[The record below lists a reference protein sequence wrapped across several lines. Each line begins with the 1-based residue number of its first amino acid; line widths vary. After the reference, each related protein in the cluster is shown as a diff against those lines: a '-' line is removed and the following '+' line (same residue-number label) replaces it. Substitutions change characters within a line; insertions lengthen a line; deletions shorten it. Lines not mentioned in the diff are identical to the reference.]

1 MSDIVDLTFS
11 DPEEEQAPQRQAKRQ
26 RTAGASSDSLGAFVN
41 TDEDAVVVEEPQQE
55 QQEQPQ
61 ALDEA
66 EDLRVV
72 GERGEGALP
81 RSLQPALPWVL
92 GWARLARS
100 PECVPAAGIPGLLRH
115 CRSRRSHCQAARR
128 PRALALRL
136 GHPADYAPTSPPPLP
151 LPPAAVWNKN
161 LPHTRDLCGEPFFS
175 IVPTIFNN
183 MHCDK
188 VRRQGCGDAA
198 AAVLHSAGGLPE
210 GCACVPLQGLS
221 LPCPALRL
229 NACSVTAM
237 CVMCW
242 PANVWTGAPGAPLHR
257 PLQRP
262 QRKRLLPGNQG
273 AAPTAGSDRGSR
285 SCKGRH
291 PWHRPQRRLP
301 AGWAGAA
308 PLAAGSGERATPH
321 QHAAARQ
328 AAAAAQV
335 QPHSH
340 TRPGS

>member
-1 MSDIVDLTFS
+1 
-11 DPEEEQAPQRQAKRQ
+11 
-26 RTAGASSDSLGAFVN
+26 
-41 TDEDAVVVEEPQQE
+41 
-55 QQEQPQ
+55 
-61 ALDEA
+61 
-66 EDLRVV
+66 VV

-100 PECVPAAGIPGLLRH
+100 PECVPAAGIPGLLRL

-161 LPHTRDLCGEPFFS
+161 LPHTRDLCGESSFS

-221 LPCPALRL
+221 LPCPCPALRL

-242 PANVWTGAPGAPLHR
+242 PANVWTGAPGAPLQTTATPTAEASTSGESGRCTNGVFR
-257 PLQRP
+257 PRQP
-262 QRKRLLPGNQG
+262 QLQG
-273 AAPTAGSDRGSR
+273 AP
-285 SCKGRH
+285 
-291 PWHRPQRRLP
+291 
-301 AGWAGAA
+301 
-308 PLAAGSGERATPH
+308 PLAPPPTQAPCRLGGCCPPGSGLRRAR
-321 QHAAARQ
+321 HAPPARRGPPSRRRRPSAASLAYPTRQ
-328 AAAAAQV
+328 LTA
-335 QPHSH
+335 
-340 TRPGS
+340 T